1 MQCNFL
7 VLSFLII
14 NIFIWL
20 FYLLDI
26 KYHLSESVLSLSIV
40 YQCEVLLQAES
51 SVYRCQSFGLRVTS
65 NICWDDLVSP
75 AALQHCTACS
85 QCQSLLSSF
94 WHSNTAGQNCL
105 TWLNNWLEISP
116 DKVTS
121 KVWLQ
126 NRWWWWGCYCRL
138 ILPVYCLVG
147 VIVVVLGVDLEPGGE
162 VVRHQ

>member
-65 NICWDDLVSP
+65 NICWDDLMSP
-75 AALQHCTACS
+75 AALQHCSTALPAVS
-85 QCQSLLSSF
+85 VSLSSLPF
-94 WHSNTAGQNCL
+94 DTPILQARIAWLDWIIGWKLVLTKSPLKCGYRTDGGGGDVIAGWYCQC
-105 TWLNNWLEISP
+105 I
-116 DKVTS
+116 
-121 KVWLQ
+121 VWSVSL
-126 NRWWWWGCYCRL
+126 WW
-138 ILPVYCLVG
+138 CLV
-147 VIVVVLGVDLEPGGE
+147 
-162 VVRHQ
+162 